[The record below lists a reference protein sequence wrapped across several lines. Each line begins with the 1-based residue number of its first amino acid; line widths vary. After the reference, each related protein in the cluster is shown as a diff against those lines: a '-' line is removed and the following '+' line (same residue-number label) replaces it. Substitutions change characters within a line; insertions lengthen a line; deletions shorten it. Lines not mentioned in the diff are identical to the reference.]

1 MAKLFKILIIAV
13 AGLVAVLAVVVV
25 LVAWLFD
32 PNDYKDRIAAAV
44 EEETGRSFVI
54 EGDLELKLFPW
65 LRVTSGAMEMG
76 NAPGFS
82 DAPFA
87 RIEAVSASLRLM
99 PLFSRR
105 VEIGTV
111 RLGGLALNLEV
122 DAQGNNNWAD
132 LADDEAA
139 PDPAPAP
146 RGDRE
151 FDLADLSI
159 GGVDIRDAS
168 VRYSDAQADQVYALE
183 NFNLELDALVLGQP
197 TGLRFDFGLRQQRPE
212 ITGEVSGRGV
222 LTLDLDNDQLG
233 MTGLRV
239 NLDLRG
245 APDAPLAQFSGTVR
259 AASLDAELTAQRY
272 TLDELDM
279 EFTAVGE
286 PVPATR
292 QQAKIRATS
301 LSADLDAGTLA
312 LRGLRADALGLALL
326 GEFDGSGLND
336 TLRLQGRFE
345 VPQFSPRDTLRL
357 LEIDYLTAD
366 TTALTRASL
375 QGMLDLQ
382 GEDVRLSDLSVRL
395 DDSTLTGRAGIV
407 AERIAF
413 DLEVDAINVDRY
425 LPPSADE
432 AAPGEE
438 GDIDEVEIPTELLR
452 ELNAEGQFRIGR
464 ATLGG
469 LEFRN
474 LVLGV
479 NATDGLMRL
488 NPLRSEFFGGSY
500 EGDIRIDARPA
511 EPRLSLNERVSG
523 VQLGELTQAMFEVE
537 HVTGLIEGA
546 FNLSASGRTLGD
558 MRRKLNGD
566 MVFGLTDGA
575 WEGVDVWHQVRSA
588 RAALR
593 QEQRPAAP
601 ERPRTEFSDVTGTAT
616 VTDGIVDNRDLVAL
630 LPFMRL
636 TGQGRINL
644 IEATLDYR
652 LDATFVD
659 RPELA
664 RDAAMADLQGRR
676 LPMRIDGALS
686 EPRIRPDFGAMVTDE
701 VRDRVRTRAED
712 LVRDRLGLGREA
724 PAPEGE
730 PQTLQEGEE
739 AAEEAPRE
747 SSEDRLRR
755 RIGRL
760 LGGDDS

>member
-1 MAKLFKILIIAV
+1 MAQLAKLLIIAV
-13 AGLVAVLAVVVV
+13 AGLVTLLVVIVI

-32 PNDYKDRIAAAV
+32 PNDYKAQIAEAV

-65 LRVTSGAMEMG
+65 LRVTSGAMELG

-82 DAPFA
+82 AAPFA

-122 DAQGNNNWAD
+122 DAQGRNNWVD
-132 LADDEAA
+132 LADDDATT
-139 PDPAPAP
+139 DPAPAP
-146 RGDRE
+146 GERE

-159 GGVDIRDAS
+159 GGVEIRDAN

-183 NFNLELDALVLGQP
+183 SFNLELDALVLGQP

-222 LTLDLDNDQLG
+222 LTLDLDADRLG

-239 NLDLRG
+239 DLDLRG
-245 APDAPLAQFSGTVR
+245 APDAPLARFSGAVR
-259 AASLDAELTAQRY
+259 ASSLSAELTAQRY
-272 TLDELDM
+272 TLDELNM

-292 QQAKIRATS
+292 QQASLSAAS
-301 LSADLDAGTLA
+301 LSADMTAGTLA
-312 LRGLRADALGLALL
+312 QRGLRADALGLALL
-326 GEFDGSGLND
+326 GEFEGSGLNE

-357 LEIDYLTAD
+357 LEIDYDPAD
-366 TTALTRASL
+366 ATALTRASL

-382 GEDVRLSDLSVRL
+382 GDDLRLSDLVVRL
-395 DDSTLTGRAGIV
+395 DDSALSGRVGIV
-407 AERIAF
+407 AERITF
-413 DLEVDAINVDRY
+413 DVEVDAINVDRY
-425 LPPSADE
+425 LLPSSD
-432 AAPGEE
+432 AAASEGE
-438 GDIDEVEIPTELLR
+438 GDIDEMEIPTDLLR

-479 NATDGLMRL
+479 NATDGMMRL

-511 EPRLSLNERVSG
+511 EPRLTLNERVSG

-537 HVTGLIEGA
+537 QVTGLIQGA
-546 FNLSASGRTLGD
+546 FNLSADGRTLGD

-566 MVFGLTDGA
+566 IVFGLTDGA
-575 WEGVDVWHQVRSA
+575 WEGVDVWYQVRSA

-593 QEQRPAAP
+593 QESRPAAP
-601 ERPRTEFSDVTGTAT
+601 ERPRTEFSEVTGTAT
-616 VTDGIVDNRDLVAL
+616 VTDVVLDNRDLVAL

-636 TGQGRINL
+636 AGQGRINL

-664 RDAAMADLQGRR
+664 RDATMADLRGRR
-676 LPMRIDGALS
+676 LPLRIDGALS

-701 VRDRVRTRAED
+701 VRDQVRSRAED
-712 LVRDRLGLGREA
+712 LLRDRLGLGREA

-747 SSEDRLRR
+747 SSEERLRR
-755 RIGRL
+755 RLGRI
-760 LGGDDS
+760 LGGDGS